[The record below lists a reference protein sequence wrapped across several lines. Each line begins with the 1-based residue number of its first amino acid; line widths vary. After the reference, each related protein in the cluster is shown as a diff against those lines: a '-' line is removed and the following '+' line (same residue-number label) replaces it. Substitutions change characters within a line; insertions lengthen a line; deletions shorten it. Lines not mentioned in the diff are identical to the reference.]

1 MMIIKN
7 ENIAEMKDIVDM
19 LKRTTSIIGMLQGH
33 TEIGADGSELED
45 ISNSLFIVRDR
56 QLEYINALEKE
67 LEKISTA
74 E

>member
-33 TEIGADGSELED
+33 TQIGADGSELED
-45 ISNSLFIVRDR
+45 LSNSLFIVWDR

-67 LEKISTA
+67 LEKISSA

>member
-45 ISNSLFIVRDR
+45 ISNSLFIVMDR

-67 LEKISTA
+67 LEKISSA